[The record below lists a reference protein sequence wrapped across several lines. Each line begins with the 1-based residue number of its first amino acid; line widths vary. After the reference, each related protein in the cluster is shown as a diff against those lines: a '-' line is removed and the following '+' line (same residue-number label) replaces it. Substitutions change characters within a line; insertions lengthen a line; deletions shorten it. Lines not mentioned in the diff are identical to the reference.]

1 MKIISFEDN
10 SPCDGHLLIP
20 CRIYCVELEIAHN
33 DLGLNAI
40 EKCALKLK
48 ELEVKDEELKGF
60 LGLGEL
66 DLLKPI
72 LEKIE
77 TKTLPEYKKIHAHF
91 YYNLINQEFLHF
103 VELEHVRTIDG
114 KELKNNI
121 VEFFADSSF
130 KAESLIIK
138 NGKKSKNNEVNE
150 VEFFAD
156 SSFKAESL
164 IIKIYKTIKT
174 SITYHKQDTLR
185 HAKVVN
191 WRVVE
196 GVYYLHAKAFDDS
209 GEIRVE
215 CKNHPIEKMAE
226 KLKET
231 KWLKKW
237 NKKQYTKTGESKPS
251 KRIRVF
257 KEFTPFDD
265 RLDTVEYNLKNL
277 DTNQKKL
284 KICGALY
291 DIYEQ
296 IFDEMPSLKGS
307 EIYKAEDLSEKSMRL
322 GFEQISKDL
331 NDHRLNALLHYEE
344 KVMQVLAESYPSFL
358 QDLHDLKKYRNK
370 DKHGEKSQD
379 GFFLTRV
386 ELERYRDEIYF
397 LVENLLKNPLIKE
410 RENAQKEKSYERKN
424 AEIDAQFQLSNLN
437 APKPLFEC
445 FVGVNLAKAK
455 YYSKSEKEEKE
466 REKEEMVLNFC
477 KIFEITLFKAI
488 QKQPKL
494 DFKTKDE
501 LLRDYPNLGKSL
513 REVREYFLKRASKYN
528 ETSLGAYVL
537 VLLGCKYFESVFEEV
552 QEVQE
557 WLDFI
562 ARLIALRGHARKI
575 TQKLKELKEED
586 LEKLEKRA
594 LEYFK
599 KIANKI
605 YPKEKR

>member
-1 MKIISFEDN
+1 MKIISFENDSVCN
-10 SPCDGHLLIP
+10 GHLLIP
-20 CRIYCVELEIAHN
+20 CRIYCVELEIAYN

-48 ELEVKDEELKGF
+48 ELEVKDKELKEF
-60 LGLGEL
+60 LGLDEL
-66 DLLKPI
+66 DLLKLLEPI

-103 VELEHVRTIDG
+103 VDLERVRTIDG

-130 KAESLIIK
+130 KAKSPYYPKENNESL
-138 NGKKSKNNEVNE
+138 NVNE
-150 VEFFAD
+150 
-156 SSFKAESL
+156 
-164 IIKIYKTIKT
+164 IIKTIKT

-185 HAKVVN
+185 HAKVMN
-191 WRVVE
+191 WHVLE
-196 GVYYLHAKAFDDS
+196 GVYYLHAKAFNDS
-209 GEIRVE
+209 KEIRVE
-215 CKNHPIEKMAE
+215 CKNHPIKEMAE

-231 KWLKKW
+231 KWFEKW
-237 NKKQYTKTGESKPS
+237 NKKQYTQTGESKPS

-257 KEFTPFDD
+257 KNPTAFDD
-265 RLDTVEYNLKNL
+265 RLDTVEHNLKNL
-277 DTNQKKL
+277 HNNPKKL

-296 IFDEMPSLKGS
+296 IFDETPSLKGRDL
-307 EIYKAEDLSEKSMRL
+307 ERYEAKDLSEKSMRL

-331 NDHRLNALLHYEE
+331 NDSRLNALLRYEE
-344 KVMQVLAESYPSFL
+344 KVMQALAKSYPSFL

-370 DKHGEKSQD
+370 DKHGDESQD

-410 RENAQKEKSYERKN
+410 KENVQENAQKEKSYERKN
-424 AEIDAQFQLSNLN
+424 AEIDAQSQLSNLN

-445 FVGVNLAKAK
+445 FVGVNLAKA

-466 REKEEMVLNFC
+466 REKEEMILNFC

-488 QKQPKL
+488 QKQPRL

-501 LLRDYPNLGKSL
+501 LLRDYPNLGNSL
-513 REVREYFLKRASKYN
+513 REVREDFLKRAFEYN
-528 ETSLGAYVL
+528 KTSLGAYVL
-537 VLLGCKYFESVFEEV
+537 VLLSCKYFESVFEEV

-557 WLDFI
+557 WLAFI
-562 ARLIALRGHARKI
+562 ARLIALRGRAHKI
-575 TQKLKELKEED
+575 TQELERLEEEN
-586 LEKLEKRA
+586 LEKLEKQV

>member
-1 MKIISFEDN
+1 MKIISFENN

-20 CRIYCVELEIAHN
+20 CGIYCVELEIAHN

-48 ELEVKDEELKGF
+48 ELGVKDEKELKEF
-60 LGLGEL
+60 LGFGGEL
-66 DLLKPI
+66 DLLEPI

-103 VELEHVRTIDG
+103 VDLERVRTKDG
-114 KELKNNI
+114 KKLENNI
-121 VEFFADSSF
+121 VEFFADSSLI
-130 KAESLIIK
+130 KAESLYSPKENNKSFVNDII
-138 NGKKSKNNEVNE
+138 
-150 VEFFAD
+150 
-156 SSFKAESL
+156 
-164 IIKIYKTIKT
+164 IHKTIKT

-185 HAKVVN
+185 HAKVLNRHVLK
-191 WRVVE
+191 
-196 GVYYLHAKAFDDS
+196 GDYYLHAKAFDDDK
-209 GEIRVE
+209 EIRVE
-215 CKNHPIEKMAE
+215 CKNHPIKEMAE

-231 KWLKKW
+231 KWFEEKW
-237 NKKQYTKTGESKPS
+237 KKKQYTQTGESKPS

-257 KEFTPFDD
+257 KNFTAFDD
-265 RLDTVEYNLKNL
+265 RLDRVEHNLKNL
-277 DTNQKKL
+277 NTNPKKL

-296 IFDEMPSLKGS
+296 IFDEMPSLKGR
-307 EIYKAEDLSEKSMRL
+307 ETYKAKDLSEKSMRL

-331 NDHRLNALLHYEE
+331 NDPRLNALLHYEE
-344 KVMQVLAESYPSFL
+344 KVMQALAKSYPSFL

-379 GFFLTRV
+379 EFFLTRV

-410 RENAQKEKSYERKN
+410 RENAQKEKPYERKN
-424 AEIDAQFQLSNLN
+424 AEIDAQSQLSNLN

-445 FVGVNLAKAK
+445 FVGANLAKA
-455 YYSKSEKEEKE
+455 YYSKSEEKE
-466 REKEEMVLNFC
+466 REKEEMILNFC

-494 DFKTKDE
+494 EFKTKDE
-501 LLRDYPNLGKSL
+501 LLRDYPNLGNSL
-513 REVREYFLKRASKYN
+513 REVREDFLKRTFEYDK
-528 ETSLGAYVL
+528 TSLGAYVL
-537 VLLGCKYFESVFEEV
+537 VLLSCKYFESVFEEV

-562 ARLIALRGHARKI
+562 ARLIALRGHAHKM

-586 LEKLEKRA
+586 LEKLEKQA

>member
-1 MKIISFEDN
+1 MKIISFENN

-48 ELEVKDEELKGF
+48 ELEVKDEKELKEF

-77 TKTLPEYKKIHAHF
+77 NKTLPEYKKIHAHF
-91 YYNLINQEFLHF
+91 YYNLINQKFLHF
-103 VELEHVRTIDG
+103 VDLERVRTIDG

-121 VEFFADSSF
+121 VEFFADSRF
-130 KAESLIIK
+130 IKAESLYYPK
-138 NGKKSKNNEVNE
+138 ENNKPFVN
-150 VEFFAD
+150 D
-156 SSFKAESL
+156 T
-164 IIKIYKTIKT
+164 IIYKTIKT

-185 HAKVVN
+185 HAKVLN
-191 WRVVE
+191 WHVLK
-196 GVYYLHAKAFDDS
+196 GDYYLHAKVFNDS
-209 GEIRVE
+209 KEIRVE
-215 CKNHPIEKMAE
+215 CKNHPIKEMAE
-226 KLKET
+226 KLEET
-231 KWLKKW
+231 KWFEKW
-237 NKKQYTKTGESKPS
+237 KEKQYTQTGESKPS

-257 KEFTPFDD
+257 KNPTAFDD
-265 RLDTVEYNLKNL
+265 RLDRVEYNLKNL
-277 DTNQKKL
+277 DNNQKKL
-284 KICGALY
+284 EICGVLY
-291 DIYEQ
+291 DIYER
-296 IFDEMPSLKGS
+296 IFDETPSLKGRDL
-307 EIYKAEDLSEKSMRL
+307 ERYKAKDLSEKSMRL

-331 NDHRLNALLHYEE
+331 NDSRLNALLRYEE
-344 KVMQVLAESYPSFL
+344 KVMQALAKSYPSFL

-397 LVENLLKNPLIKE
+397 LVENLLGNRKE
-410 RENAQKEKSYERKN
+410 IENAQENTQKEKHEEKHYKKN
-424 AEIDAQFQLSNLN
+424 AEIDAQSQLSNLN

-445 FVGVNLAKAK
+445 FVGVNLAKA

-466 REKEEMVLNFC
+466 REKEEMILNSC

-501 LLRDYPNLGKSL
+501 LLRDYPNLGNSL
-513 REVREYFLKRASKYN
+513 REVREDFLKRAFEYDK
-528 ETSLGAYVL
+528 TSLGAYVL
-537 VLLGCKYFESVFEEV
+537 VLLSCKYFESMFE
-552 QEVQE
+552 EVQE

-562 ARLIALRGHARKI
+562 ARLIALRGHTHKI

-586 LEKLEKRA
+586 LEKLEKQA

-605 YPKEKR
+605 YPKEKQ

>member
-1 MKIISFEDN
+1 MKIISFENN
-10 SPCDGHLLIP
+10 SLCDGHLLIP

-48 ELEVKDEELKGF
+48 ELEIKDKELKDF
-60 LGLGEL
+60 LGFGGEL
-66 DLLKPI
+66 DLLEPI

-77 TKTLPEYKKIHAHF
+77 TKTLPEYKKVHVHF

-103 VELEHVRTIDG
+103 VDLERVRTIDG
-114 KELKNNI
+114 KKLEN
-121 VEFFADSSF
+121 
-130 KAESLIIK
+130 
-138 NGKKSKNNEVNE
+138 NE

-156 SSFKAESL
+156 SRFKAEGLYYPKENNKSFVNN
-164 IIKIYKTIKT
+164 KINKTIKT

-185 HAKVVN
+185 HAKVMN
-191 WRVVE
+191 WHVLE
-196 GVYYLHAKAFDDS
+196 GVYYLHAKAFNDS
-209 GEIRVE
+209 KEIRVE
-215 CKNHPIEKMAE
+215 CKNHPIKKMAE

-231 KWLKKW
+231 KWFEKW
-237 NKKQYTKTGESKPS
+237 NKKQRTQTGESKPS

-257 KEFTPFDD
+257 KNPTAFDD
-265 RLDTVEYNLKNL
+265 RLDTVEHNLKNL
-277 DTNQKKL
+277 HNNPKKL

-296 IFDEMPSLKGS
+296 IFDETPSLKGC
-307 EIYKAEDLSEKSMRL
+307 EIYKAKDLSEKSMRL

-331 NDHRLNALLHYEE
+331 NDPRLNALLRYEE
-344 KVMQVLAESYPSFL
+344 KIMQALAKSYPSFL

-410 RENAQKEKSYERKN
+410 RENAQKEKPYERKN
-424 AEIDAQFQLSNLN
+424 AEIDAQSQLSNLN

-445 FVGVNLAKAK
+445 FVGVNLAKA

-466 REKEEMVLNFC
+466 KEKEKEEMILNFC

-488 QKQPKL
+488 QKQPRL

-501 LLRDYPNLGKSL
+501 LLRDYPNLGNSL
-513 REVREYFLKRASKYN
+513 REVREDFLKRAFEYN
-528 ETSLGAYVL
+528 KTSLGAYVL
-537 VLLGCKYFESVFEEV
+537 VLLSCKYFESVFEEV

-575 TQKLKELKEED
+575 TKELERLEKED
-586 LEKLEKRA
+586 LEKLEKQA

-605 YPKEKR
+605 YPKEKQ

>member
-1 MKIISFEDN
+1 MKIISFENN

-20 CRIYCVELEIAHN
+20 CKIYCVELEIAHN

-48 ELEVKDEELKGF
+48 ELGVKDEKELKEF

-66 DLLKPI
+66 DLLEPI

-103 VELEHVRTIDG
+103 VDLERVRTIDG
-114 KELKNNI
+114 RELKNNI

-130 KAESLIIK
+130 KAESLYSKENNKSLNVNDII
-138 NGKKSKNNEVNE
+138 
-150 VEFFAD
+150 
-156 SSFKAESL
+156 
-164 IIKIYKTIKT
+164 IYKTIKT
-174 SITYHKQDTLR
+174 SITYHKQDILR
-185 HAKVVN
+185 HAKVLD
-191 WRVVE
+191 WHVVE
-196 GVYYLHAKAFDDS
+196 GDYYLHAKAFDDS

-231 KWLKKW
+231 KWFEEKWKKR
-237 NKKQYTKTGESKPS
+237 QYTQTGESKPS

-257 KEFTPFDD
+257 KNPTAFDD
-265 RLDTVEYNLKNL
+265 RLDTVEHNLKNL
-277 DTNQKKL
+277 DNNPKKL

-296 IFDEMPSLKGS
+296 IFDEIPSLKGR
-307 EIYKAEDLSEKSMRL
+307 EIYKAKDLSEKSMRL

-331 NDHRLNALLHYEE
+331 NDSRLNALLHYEE
-344 KVMQVLAESYPSFL
+344 KVMQALAKSYPSFL

-410 RENAQKEKSYERKN
+410 RENTQKEKPYERKN
-424 AEIDAQFQLSNLN
+424 AEIDAQSQLSNLN

-466 REKEEMVLNFC
+466 REKEEMILNFC

-494 DFKTKDE
+494 EFKTKDE
-501 LLRDYPNLGKSL
+501 LLGDYPNLGNSL
-513 REVREYFLKRASKYN
+513 REVREDFLKRAFKYDK
-528 ETSLGAYVL
+528 TSLGAYVL
-537 VLLGCKYFESVFEEV
+537 VLLSCKYFESVFEK
-552 QEVQE
+552 VQE

-586 LEKLEKRA
+586 LEKLEKQA

>member
-1 MKIISFEDN
+1 MKIISFENN

-20 CRIYCVELEIAHN
+20 CRICCVELEIAHN

-48 ELEVKDEELKGF
+48 ELGVKDEKELKEF

-66 DLLKPI
+66 DLLEPI

-103 VELEHVRTIDG
+103 VDLERVRTIDG
-114 KELKNNI
+114 DGKE
-121 VEFFADSSF
+121 
-130 KAESLIIK
+130 
-138 NGKKSKNNEVNE
+138 SKNNEVNE

-174 SITYHKQDTLR
+174 SITYHKQDILR

-191 WRVVE
+191 WHDLE
-196 GVYYLHAKAFDDS
+196 GVYHLRVKLFNDS

-231 KWLKKW
+231 KWFEKW
-237 NKKQYTKTGESKPS
+237 KEKRYTQTGESKPS

-257 KEFTPFDD
+257 KNPTAFDD
-265 RLDTVEYNLKNL
+265 RLDTVEHNLKNL
-277 DTNQKKL
+277 DNNPKKL

-296 IFDEMPSLKGS
+296 IFDEIPSLKGR
-307 EIYKAEDLSEKSMRL
+307 EIYKAKDLSEKSMRL
-322 GFEQISKDL
+322 GFKQISKDL
-331 NDHRLNALLHYEE
+331 NDSRLNALLHYEE
-344 KVMQVLAESYPSFL
+344 KVMQALAKSYPSFL

-410 RENAQKEKSYERKN
+410 KENAQKEKPYERKN
-424 AEIDAQFQLSNLN
+424 AEIKAQSQLSNLN

-466 REKEEMVLNFC
+466 REKEEMILNFC

-494 DFKTKDE
+494 EFKTKDE
-501 LLRDYPNLGKSL
+501 LLRDYPNLGNSL
-513 REVREYFLKRASKYN
+513 REVREDSLKRAFEYD

-537 VLLGCKYFESVFEEV
+537 VLLSCKYFESVFE
-552 QEVQE
+552 EVQE

-562 ARLIALRGHARKI
+562 ARLIALRGHAHKI

-586 LEKLEKRA
+586 LEKLEKQA

-605 YPKEKR
+605 YPKEKQ

>member
-1 MKIISFEDN
+1 MKIISFEND
-10 SPCDGHLLIP
+10 SSCDGHLLIP

-48 ELEVKDEELKGF
+48 ELGVKNEELKGF

-103 VELEHVRTIDG
+103 VDLERVRTIDG
-114 KELKNNI
+114 KE
-121 VEFFADSSF
+121 
-130 KAESLIIK
+130 
-138 NGKKSKNNEVNE
+138 SKNNEVNE
-150 VEFFAD
+150 AEFFAD

-185 HAKVVN
+185 HAKVVD
-191 WRVVE
+191 WHVLE
-196 GVYYLHAKAFDDS
+196 GVYYLHAKAFNDDK
-209 GEIRVE
+209 EIRVE

-231 KWLKKW
+231 KWFEEW
-237 NKKQYTKTGESKPS
+237 NKKQYTQTGESKPS

-257 KEFTPFDD
+257 KEFTAFDD
-265 RLDTVEYNLKNL
+265 RLDTVECNLKNL
-277 DTNQKKL
+277 DNNQKKL

-296 IFDEMPSLKGS
+296 IFDETPSLKGC
-307 EIYKAEDLSEKSMRL
+307 EIYKTEDLSEKSMHL

-344 KVMQVLAESYPSFL
+344 KVMQALAKSYPSFL

-379 GFFLTRV
+379 GLFLTRV

-410 RENAQKEKSYERKN
+410 RKNAQKEKPYERKN
-424 AEIDAQFQLSNLN
+424 AEIDAQRQLSNLN

-445 FVGVNLAKAK
+445 FVGVNLAKA

-466 REKEEMVLNFC
+466 REKEEMILNFC

-494 DFKTKDE
+494 NLKTKDE
-501 LLRDYPNLGKSL
+501 LLRDYPNLGNSL
-513 REVREYFLKRASKYN
+513 REVREDFLKKAFEYN

-537 VLLGCKYFESVFEEV
+537 VLLSCKYFESVFEEV
-552 QEVQE
+552 
-557 WLDFI
+557 
-562 ARLIALRGHARKI
+562 
-575 TQKLKELKEED
+575 
-586 LEKLEKRA
+586 
-594 LEYFK
+594 
-599 KIANKI
+599 
-605 YPKEKR
+605 

>member
-1 MKIISFEDN
+1 MKIISFENN

-48 ELEVKDEELKGF
+48 KLGVKDEELKGF
-60 LGLGEL
+60 LGFGGEL
-66 DLLKPI
+66 DLLEPI

-103 VELEHVRTIDG
+103 VDLERVRTIDG
-114 KELKNNI
+114 KKLEN
-121 VEFFADSSF
+121 
-130 KAESLIIK
+130 
-138 NGKKSKNNEVNE
+138 NE

-156 SSFKAESL
+156 SRFKAESL
-164 IIKIYKTIKT
+164 YYPKENNESLNVNEIIKTIET

-185 HAKVVN
+185 HAKVMN
-191 WRVVE
+191 WHVLE
-196 GVYYLHAKAFDDS
+196 GVYYLHAKAFNDS
-209 GEIRVE
+209 KEIRVE

-231 KWLKKW
+231 KWFEEKW
-237 NKKQYTKTGESKPS
+237 NKKQYTQTGESKPS

-257 KEFTPFDD
+257 KNFTAFDD
-265 RLDTVEYNLKNL
+265 RLDTVEHNLKNL
-277 DTNQKKL
+277 HNNQKKL
-284 KICGALY
+284 EICGALY

-296 IFDEMPSLKGS
+296 IFDGIPSLKGR
-307 EIYKAEDLSEKSMRL
+307 EIYKAKDLSKKSMRL

-331 NDHRLNALLHYEE
+331 NDPRLNALLRYEE
-344 KVMQVLAESYPSFL
+344 KVMQALAKSYPSFL

-386 ELERYRDEIYF
+386 ELERYRDGIYF

-410 RENAQKEKSYERKN
+410 KENAQKEKPYERKN
-424 AEIDAQFQLSNLN
+424 AEIDAQRQLSNLN

-445 FVGVNLAKAK
+445 FVGVNLAKA

-466 REKEEMVLNFC
+466 REKEEMILNFC

-501 LLRDYPNLGKSL
+501 LLRDYPNLGNSL
-513 REVREYFLKRASKYN
+513 REVREDFLKRAFEYDK
-528 ETSLGAYVL
+528 TSLGAYVL
-537 VLLGCKYFESVFEEV
+537 VLLSCKYFESVFEEV

-562 ARLIALRGHARKI
+562 ARLIALRDHAHKI

-586 LEKLEKRA
+586 LEKLEKQA

>member
-1 MKIISFEDN
+1 MKIISFENN

-48 ELEVKDEELKGF
+48 ELEVKDKELKDF

-77 TKTLPEYKKIHAHF
+77 NKTLPEYKKIYAHF

-103 VELEHVRTIDG
+103 VDLERVRTIDG
-114 KELKNNI
+114 KKLENNI
-121 VEFFADSSF
+121 VEFFADSPF
-130 KAESLIIK
+130 KAESLNPKENNKSLNVNDII
-138 NGKKSKNNEVNE
+138 
-150 VEFFAD
+150 
-156 SSFKAESL
+156 
-164 IIKIYKTIKT
+164 IYKTIKT
-174 SITYHKQDTLR
+174 SITYHKQDALR
-185 HAKVVN
+185 HAKVLN

-196 GVYYLHAKAFDDS
+196 GDYYLHAKAFNDS
-209 GEIRVE
+209 GGIRVE

-231 KWLKKW
+231 KWLEKW
-237 NKKQYTKTGESKPS
+237 KKKQYTQTGESKPS

-257 KEFTPFDD
+257 ENFTAFDD
-265 RLDTVEYNLKNL
+265 RLDRVEYNLKNL
-277 DTNQKKL
+277 DNNQKKL
-284 KICGALY
+284 EICGALY

-296 IFDEMPSLKGS
+296 IFDGIPSLKGR
-307 EIYKAEDLSEKSMRL
+307 EIYKAKDLSEKSMRL

-331 NDHRLNALLHYEE
+331 NDSRLNALLRYEE
-344 KVMQVLAESYPSFL
+344 KVMQALAKSYPSFL

-370 DKHGEKSQD
+370 DKHGDESQD

-410 RENAQKEKSYERKN
+410 KENVQENAQKEKSYERKN
-424 AEIDAQFQLSNLN
+424 AEIDAQSQLSNLN

-445 FVGVNLAKAK
+445 FVGVNLAKA

-466 REKEEMVLNFC
+466 REKEEMILNFC

-488 QKQPKL
+488 QKQPRL

-501 LLRDYPNLGKSL
+501 LLRDYPNLGNSL
-513 REVREYFLKRASKYN
+513 REVREDFLKRAFEYN
-528 ETSLGAYVL
+528 KTSLGAYVL
-537 VLLGCKYFESVFEEV
+537 VLLSCKYFESVFEEV

-557 WLDFI
+557 WLAFI
-562 ARLIALRGHARKI
+562 ARLIALRGRARKI
-575 TQKLKELKEED
+575 TKELERLEKED
-586 LEKLEKRA
+586 LEKLEKQV

>member
-1 MKIISFEDN
+1 MKIISFENN

-48 ELEVKDEELKGF
+48 ELEVEDKELKGF

-91 YYNLINQEFLHF
+91 YCNLINQEFLHF
-103 VELEHVRTIDG
+103 VDLERVRAIDG

-130 KAESLIIK
+130 KAENLYYPKENNKPLNVNEIIK
-138 NGKKSKNNEVNE
+138 
-150 VEFFAD
+150 
-156 SSFKAESL
+156 
-164 IIKIYKTIKT
+164 TIET
-174 SITYHKQDTLR
+174 SIKYYKQDTLR
-185 HAKVVN
+185 HAKAVSWHVLG
-191 WRVVE
+191 

-209 GEIRVE
+209 KEIRVE

-226 KLKET
+226 KLENT
-231 KWLKKW
+231 EWFKKW
-237 NKKQYTKTGESKPS
+237 KEKQYTQTGESKPL

-257 KEFTPFDD
+257 ENFTAFDD

-277 DTNQKKL
+277 DNNPKKL

-296 IFDEMPSLKGS
+296 IFNEIPNLKGRDL
-307 EIYKAEDLSEKSMRL
+307 ETYKAQDLSKKFMRL

-331 NDHRLNALLHYEE
+331 KKDLNDSRLNALLHYEE
-344 KVMQVLAESYPSFL
+344 KVMQALAKSYPSFL
-358 QDLHDLKKYRNK
+358 QDLYDLKKYRNK

-379 GFFLTRV
+379 GFSLTRV
-386 ELERYRDEIYF
+386 ELERYRDGIYF

-410 RENAQKEKSYERKN
+410 KENAQKEKHEEKHYKKN
-424 AEIDAQFQLSNLN
+424 AEIDAQRQLSNLN
-437 APKPLFEC
+437 APKLLFEC
-445 FVGVNLAKAK
+445 FVGVNLAKA

-466 REKEEMVLNFC
+466 REKEEMILNFC

-501 LLRDYPNLGKSL
+501 LLRDYPNLGNSL
-513 REVREYFLKRASKYN
+513 REVREDFLKRAFESHQ
-528 ETSLGAYVL
+528 TSLGAYVL
-537 VLLGCKYFESVFEEV
+537 VLLSCKYFESVFEEV
-552 QEVQE
+552 QEC
-557 WLDFI
+557 LDFI
-562 ARLIALRGHARKI
+562 ARLIALRGHTHKI
-575 TQKLKELKEED
+575 TQKLKELKEEE
-586 LEKLEKRA
+586 LEKLEKQAR
-594 LEYFK
+594 EYFK

>member
-1 MKIISFEDN
+1 MKIISFENN
-10 SPCDGHLLIP
+10 SLCDGHLLIP

-48 ELEVKDEELKGF
+48 ELEVKDEKELKEF

-66 DLLKPI
+66 DLLKLLDPI

-103 VELEHVRTIDG
+103 VDLERVRTKDG
-114 KELKNNI
+114 KELEN
-121 VEFFADSSF
+121 
-130 KAESLIIK
+130 
-138 NGKKSKNNEVNE
+138 NE

-156 SSFKAESL
+156 SRFKAESL
-164 IIKIYKTIKT
+164 NPKENNKSFVNDIIVYKTIKT

-185 HAKVVN
+185 HAKVMN
-191 WRVVE
+191 WHVLE
-196 GVYYLHAKAFDDS
+196 GVYYLHAKAFNDS
-209 GEIRVE
+209 KEIRVE
-215 CKNHPIEKMAE
+215 CKNHPIKKMAE

-231 KWLKKW
+231 KWFEKW
-237 NKKQYTKTGESKPS
+237 NKKQRTQTGESKPS
-251 KRIRVF
+251 KRIRIF
-257 KEFTPFDD
+257 KNPTAFDD
-265 RLDTVEYNLKNL
+265 RLDRVEYNLKNL
-277 DTNQKKL
+277 DNNQKKL

-296 IFDEMPSLKGS
+296 IFDETPSLKGRDL
-307 EIYKAEDLSEKSMRL
+307 ERYKAKDLSEKSMQL

-331 NDHRLNALLHYEE
+331 NDPRLNALLRYEE
-344 KVMQVLAESYPSFL
+344 KVMQALAKSYPSFL
-358 QDLHDLKKYRNK
+358 QDLYDLKKYRNK

-410 RENAQKEKSYERKN
+410 RENAQKEKPYERKN
-424 AEIDAQFQLSNLN
+424 AEIDAQSQLSNLN

-445 FVGVNLAKAK
+445 FVGVNLAKA

-466 REKEEMVLNFC
+466 KEEMILNFC

-488 QKQPKL
+488 QKQPRL

-501 LLRDYPNLGKSL
+501 LLRDYPNLGNSL
-513 REVREYFLKRASKYN
+513 REVREDFLKRAFEYN
-528 ETSLGAYVL
+528 KTSLGAYVL
-537 VLLGCKYFESVFEEV
+537 VLLSCKYFESVFE
-552 QEVQE
+552 EVQE

-575 TQKLKELKEED
+575 TKELENLKEED
-586 LEKLEKRA
+586 LEKLEKQA

>member
-1 MKIISFEDN
+1 MKIISFENN

-48 ELEVKDEELKGF
+48 ELEVKDKELKDF

-66 DLLKPI
+66 DLLEPI

-103 VELEHVRTIDG
+103 VDLERVRTIDG
-114 KELKNNI
+114 KESNNI

-130 KAESLIIK
+130 KAESLYPKENNKSFVNDII
-138 NGKKSKNNEVNE
+138 
-150 VEFFAD
+150 
-156 SSFKAESL
+156 
-164 IIKIYKTIKT
+164 IYKTIKT

-185 HAKVVN
+185 HAKVMN

-196 GVYYLHAKAFDDS
+196 GDYYLHAKAFDDS

-226 KLKET
+226 KLEET
-231 KWLKKW
+231 KWFEEW
-237 NKKQYTKTGESKPS
+237 NKKRYTQTGESKPS

-257 KEFTPFDD
+257 ENPTPFDD
-265 RLDTVEYNLKNL
+265 RLDTVECNLKNL
-277 DTNQKKL
+277 NNNPKKL

-296 IFDEMPSLKGS
+296 IFNEIPIFDEISSLKGC
-307 EIYKAEDLSEKSMRL
+307 ETYKAKDLSEKSMRL

-331 NDHRLNALLHYEE
+331 NDPRLNALLHYEE
-344 KVMQVLAESYPSFL
+344 KVMQALAKSYPSFL

-370 DKHGEKSQD
+370 DKHGDESQD

-410 RENAQKEKSYERKN
+410 RENAQKEKPYERKN
-424 AEIDAQFQLSNLN
+424 AEIDAHCQLSNLN

-466 REKEEMVLNFC
+466 REKEEMILNFC

-494 DFKTKDE
+494 EFKTKDE
-501 LLRDYPNLGKSL
+501 LLGDYPNLGNSL
-513 REVREYFLKRASKYN
+513 REVREDFLKRAFEYDK
-528 ETSLGAYVL
+528 TSLGAYVL
-537 VLLGCKYFESVFEEV
+537 VLLSCKYFESVFE
-552 QEVQE
+552 EVQE

-586 LEKLEKRA
+586 LEKLEKQA

-605 YPKEKR
+605 YPKEKQ

>member
-1 MKIISFEDN
+1 MKIISFENN

-48 ELEVKDEELKGF
+48 ELEVEDKELKDF

-103 VELEHVRTIDG
+103 VDLERVRAIDG
-114 KELKNNI
+114 KESKNNI
-121 VEFFADSSF
+121 
-130 KAESLIIK
+130 
-138 NGKKSKNNEVNE
+138 

-174 SITYHKQDTLR
+174 SIAYHKQDALR
-185 HAKVVN
+185 HAKVVD

-196 GVYYLHAKAFDDS
+196 GDYYLHAKAFDDS
-209 GEIRVE
+209 GGIRVE

-226 KLKET
+226 KLEET
-231 KWLKKW
+231 NPKWLEKW
-237 NKKQYTKTGESKPS
+237 KKKQYTQTGESKPS

-257 KEFTPFDD
+257 KNPTAFDD
-265 RLDTVEYNLKNL
+265 RLDTVEHNLKNL
-277 DTNQKKL
+277 HNNPKKL

-296 IFDEMPSLKGS
+296 IFDETPSLKGRDL
-307 EIYKAEDLSEKSMRL
+307 ERYKAKDLSKKSMDL

-331 NDHRLNALLHYEE
+331 NDSRLNALLCYEE
-344 KVMQVLAESYPSFL
+344 KVMQALAKSYPSFL

-370 DKHGEKSQD
+370 DKHGDESQD
-379 GFFLTRV
+379 GFSLTRV
-386 ELERYRDEIYF
+386 ELERYRDGIYF

-410 RENAQKEKSYERKN
+410 RENAQKEKHEEKHYKKN
-424 AEIDAQFQLSNLN
+424 AEIDAQRQLSNLN

-445 FVGVNLAKAK
+445 FVGVNLAKA
-455 YYSKSEKEEKE
+455 YYSKSEEKE
-466 REKEEMVLNFC
+466 REKEEMILNFC
-477 KIFEITLFKAI
+477 KIFEIILFEAI

-501 LLRDYPNLGKSL
+501 LLRDYPNLGNSL
-513 REVREYFLKRASKYN
+513 REVREDFLKRAFKYN
-528 ETSLGAYVL
+528 KTSLGAYVL
-537 VLLGCKYFESVFEEV
+537 VLLSCKYFESVFE
-552 QEVQE
+552 EVQE

-562 ARLIALRGHARKI
+562 ARLIALRGHVRKI
-575 TQKLKELKEED
+575 TKELKELKEEN
-586 LEKLEKRA
+586 LEKLEKQA

-605 YPKEKR
+605 YPKENE

>member
-1 MKIISFEDN
+1 MKIISFENN

-20 CRIYCVELEIAHN
+20 CKICCVELEIAHN

-48 ELEVKDEELKGF
+48 ELGVKDEELKEF
-60 LGLGEL
+60 LGFGGEL
-66 DLLKPI
+66 GLLEPI

-77 TKTLPEYKKIHAHF
+77 TKTLPEYKKIHVHF

-103 VELEHVRTIDG
+103 VDLERVRIIDG
-114 KELKNNI
+114 KESKKNI
-121 VEFFADSSF
+121 VEFFADSSLKAL
-130 KAESLIIK
+130 KAESLYPKENNKSFVNDII
-138 NGKKSKNNEVNE
+138 
-150 VEFFAD
+150 
-156 SSFKAESL
+156 
-164 IIKIYKTIKT
+164 IHKTIET
-174 SITYHKQDTLR
+174 SITYHNQDTLR
-185 HAKVVN
+185 HAKVVDCH
-191 WRVVE
+191 VLE

-231 KWLKKW
+231 NPKWLKKW
-237 NKKQYTKTGESKPS
+237 NKKRYTKTGESKPS
-251 KRIRVF
+251 KQRKRIRVF
-257 KEFTPFDD
+257 KEFTAFDD
-265 RLDTVEYNLKNL
+265 RLDTVECNLKDL
-277 DTNQKKL
+277 DENQKKL

-296 IFDEMPSLKGS
+296 IFDETPSLKGR
-307 EIYKAEDLSEKSMRL
+307 ERNKAEDLSNKSMRL

-331 NDHRLNALLHYEE
+331 NDSRLNALLHYEE
-344 KVMQVLAESYPSFL
+344 KIMQALAKSYPSFL

-370 DKHGEKSQD
+370 DKHGDESQC

-410 RENAQKEKSYERKN
+410 RENAQKEKPYERKN
-424 AEIDAQFQLSNLN
+424 AEIDAQSQLSNLN
-437 APKPLFEC
+437 VPKPLFEC
-445 FVGVNLAKAK
+445 FVGVNLAKVK
-455 YYSKSEKEEKE
+455 YYSKKEE
-466 REKEEMVLNFC
+466 REKEEMILNFC

-501 LLRDYPNLGKSL
+501 LLRDYPNLGNSL
-513 REVREYFLKRASKYN
+513 REVREDFLKRAFEYDK
-528 ETSLGAYVL
+528 TSLGAYVL
-537 VLLGCKYFESVFEEV
+537 VLLSCKYFESVFE
-552 QEVQE
+552 EVQE

-586 LEKLEKRA
+586 LEKLEKQA

-605 YPKEKR
+605 YPKEKQ

>member
-1 MKIISFEDN
+1 MKIISFENN
-10 SPCDGHLLIP
+10 SLCDGHLLIP

-66 DLLKPI
+66 DLLEPI

-103 VELEHVRTIDG
+103 VDLERVRTIDG
-114 KELKNNI
+114 KESKNNI
-121 VEFFADSSF
+121 VEFFADSRF
-130 KAESLIIK
+130 KAESLYYPKENNKSLVNDII
-138 NGKKSKNNEVNE
+138 
-150 VEFFAD
+150 
-156 SSFKAESL
+156 
-164 IIKIYKTIKT
+164 IYKTIKT
-174 SITYHKQDTLR
+174 SITYHNQDTLR
-185 HAKVVN
+185 HAKVMN
-191 WRVVE
+191 WHVVE
-196 GVYYLHAKAFDDS
+196 GDYYLHAKAFNDS
-209 GEIRVE
+209 KEIRVE
-215 CKNHPIEKMAE
+215 CKNHPIKEIAE

-231 KWLKKW
+231 NPKWLEKW
-237 NKKQYTKTGESKPS
+237 NKKQYTQTGESKPS
-251 KRIRVF
+251 KQIRVF
-257 KEFTPFDD
+257 KKFTAFDD
-265 RLDTVEYNLKNL
+265 RLDRVEYNLKNL
-277 DTNQKKL
+277 HNNPKKL
-284 KICGALY
+284 EICGALY

-296 IFDEMPSLKGS
+296 IFDETPSLKGR
-307 EIYKAEDLSEKSMRL
+307 EIYKAKDLSEKSMQL

-331 NDHRLNALLHYEE
+331 NDSRLNALLHYEE
-344 KVMQVLAESYPSFL
+344 KVMQALAKSYPTFL

-379 GFFLTRV
+379 GFSLTRV
-386 ELERYRDEIYF
+386 ELERYRDGIYF

-410 RENAQKEKSYERKN
+410 KENAQENAQKEKPYERKN

-445 FVGVNLAKAK
+445 FVGVNLAKA

-466 REKEEMVLNFC
+466 REKEEMILNFC

-501 LLRDYPNLGKSL
+501 LLRDYPNLGNSL
-513 REVREYFLKRASKYN
+513 REVREDFLKRAFEYN
-528 ETSLGAYVL
+528 KTSLGAYVL
-537 VLLGCKYFESVFEEV
+537 VLLSCKYFESVFEEV
-552 QEVQE
+552 
-557 WLDFI
+557 
-562 ARLIALRGHARKI
+562 
-575 TQKLKELKEED
+575 
-586 LEKLEKRA
+586 
-594 LEYFK
+594 
-599 KIANKI
+599 
-605 YPKEKR
+605 

>member
-1 MKIISFEDN
+1 MD
-10 SPCDGHLLIP
+10 
-20 CRIYCVELEIAHN
+20 LER
-33 DLGLNAI
+33 
-40 EKCALKLK
+40 
-48 ELEVKDEELKGF
+48 
-60 LGLGEL
+60 
-66 DLLKPI
+66 
-72 LEKIE
+72 
-77 TKTLPEYKKIHAHF
+77 
-91 YYNLINQEFLHF
+91 
-103 VELEHVRTIDG
+103 VRTIDE
-114 KELKNNI
+114 KESKNNI

-130 KAESLIIK
+130 KAESPNPKENNKSFVNDII
-138 NGKKSKNNEVNE
+138 
-150 VEFFAD
+150 
-156 SSFKAESL
+156 
-164 IIKIYKTIKT
+164 IYKTIKT
-174 SITYHKQDTLR
+174 SIAYHKQDALR
-185 HAKVVN
+185 HAKVVD

-196 GVYYLHAKAFDDS
+196 GDYYLHAKAFDDS
-209 GEIRVE
+209 GGIRVE

-226 KLKET
+226 KLEET
-231 KWLKKW
+231 NPKWLEKW
-237 NKKQYTKTGESKPS
+237 KKKQYTQTGESKPS

-257 KEFTPFDD
+257 KNPTAFDD
-265 RLDTVEYNLKNL
+265 RLDTVEHNLKNL
-277 DTNQKKL
+277 HNNPKKL

-296 IFDEMPSLKGS
+296 IFDETPSLKGR
-307 EIYKAEDLSEKSMRL
+307 EIYKAKDLSEKSMRL

-331 NDHRLNALLHYEE
+331 NDPRLNALLRYEE
-344 KVMQVLAESYPSFL
+344 KIMQALAKSYPSFL

-410 RENAQKEKSYERKN
+410 RENAQKEKPYERKN
-424 AEIDAQFQLSNLN
+424 AEIDAQSQLSNLN

-445 FVGVNLAKAK
+445 FVGVNLAKA

-466 REKEEMVLNFC
+466 KEEMILNFC

-488 QKQPKL
+488 QKQPRL

-501 LLRDYPNLGKSL
+501 LLRDYPNLGNSL
-513 REVREYFLKRASKYN
+513 REVREDFLKRAFEYDK
-528 ETSLGAYVL
+528 TSLGAYVL
-537 VLLGCKYFESVFEEV
+537 VLLSCKYFESVFEKV

-575 TQKLKELKEED
+575 TKELERLEKED
-586 LEKLEKRA
+586 LEKLEKQA

>member
-1 MKIISFEDN
+1 MKIISFENN

-66 DLLKPI
+66 DLLEPI

-103 VELEHVRTIDG
+103 VDLERVRTKDG
-114 KELKNNI
+114 KELENNI
-121 VEFFADSSF
+121 VEFFADSRF
-130 KAESLIIK
+130 KAESLYYPK
-138 NGKKSKNNEVNE
+138 ENNKSFVNN
-150 VEFFAD
+150 
-156 SSFKAESL
+156 
-164 IIKIYKTIKT
+164 KINKTIKT

-185 HAKVVN
+185 HAKVMN
-191 WRVVE
+191 WHVLE
-196 GVYYLHAKAFDDS
+196 GVYYLHAKAFNDS
-209 GEIRVE
+209 KEIRVE
-215 CKNHPIEKMAE
+215 CKNHPIKKMAE

-231 KWLKKW
+231 KWFEKW
-237 NKKQYTKTGESKPS
+237 NKKQRTQTGESKPS

-257 KEFTPFDD
+257 ENFTAFDD
-265 RLDTVEYNLKNL
+265 RLDTVEHNLKNL
-277 DTNQKKL
+277 HNNPKKL
-284 KICGALY
+284 EICGALY

-296 IFDEMPSLKGS
+296 IFDETPSLKGR
-307 EIYKAEDLSEKSMRL
+307 EIYKAKDLSEKSMRL

-331 NDHRLNALLHYEE
+331 NDPRLNALLRYEE
-344 KVMQVLAESYPSFL
+344 KIMQALAKSYPSFL

-410 RENAQKEKSYERKN
+410 RENAQKEKPYERKN
-424 AEIDAQFQLSNLN
+424 AEIDAQSQLSNLN

-445 FVGVNLAKAK
+445 FVGVNLAKA

-466 REKEEMVLNFC
+466 KEKEEMILNFC

-488 QKQPKL
+488 QKQPRL

-501 LLRDYPNLGKSL
+501 LLRVYPNLGNSL
-513 REVREYFLKRASKYN
+513 REVREDFLKRAFEYN
-528 ETSLGAYVL
+528 KTSLGAYVL
-537 VLLGCKYFESVFEEV
+537 VLLSCKYFESVFEEV

-586 LEKLEKRA
+586 LEKLEKQA
-594 LEYFK
+594 LEYFEK
-599 KIANKI
+599 LANKI

>member
-1 MKIISFEDN
+1 MKIISFEN
-10 SPCDGHLLIP
+10 HSVCDKHLLIP
-20 CRIYCVELEIAHN
+20 CRIYCVELEIGHN

-48 ELEVKDEELKGF
+48 KLGVKDEELKGF
-60 LGLGEL
+60 LGFVGEL
-66 DLLKPI
+66 DLLEPI

-77 TKTLPEYKKIHAHF
+77 TKTLEEYKKIHAHF

-103 VELEHVRTIDG
+103 VDLERVRAIDR

-130 KAESLIIK
+130 KAQSLYYPK
-138 NGKKSKNNEVNE
+138 ENNKSLNVNE
-150 VEFFAD
+150 
-156 SSFKAESL
+156 
-164 IIKIYKTIKT
+164 IIIRKTIET
-174 SITYHKQDTLR
+174 SIKYHKQDTLR
-185 HAKVVN
+185 RAKVVS
-191 WRVVE
+191 WRVLG
-196 GVYYLHAKAFDDS
+196 GVYYLHAKAFNDS
-209 GEIRVE
+209 KEIRVE

-226 KLKET
+226 KLEET
-231 KWLKKW
+231 NSEWFKKW
-237 NKKQYTKTGESKPS
+237 KEKQYTQTGESKPS
-251 KRIRVF
+251 KRIKVF
-257 KEFTPFDD
+257 KNFTAFDD
-265 RLDTVEYNLKNL
+265 RLHTIECDLKNL
-277 DTNQKKL
+277 DTHQKKFE
-284 KICGALY
+284 ICGALY

-296 IFDEMPSLKGS
+296 IFDEMPSLKGC

-344 KVMQVLAESYPSFL
+344 KIMQALAKSYPSFL

-410 RENAQKEKSYERKN
+410 RENAQKEKPYERKN
-424 AEIDAQFQLSNLN
+424 AEIKAQSQLSNLN

-466 REKEEMVLNFC
+466 REKEEMILNFC

-494 DFKTKDE
+494 EFKTKDE
-501 LLRDYPNLGKSL
+501 LLRDCPNLGNSL
-513 REVREYFLKRASKYN
+513 REVREDFLKRAFRN
-528 ETSLGAYVL
+528 DEASLGAYVL
-537 VLLGCKYFESVFEEV
+537 VLLGCKYFESVFEK
-552 QEVQE
+552 VQE

-562 ARLIALRGHARKI
+562 ARLIALRGHMYKI
-575 TQKLKELKEED
+575 TKELESLKEED
-586 LEKLEKRA
+586 LKKLEKQA
-594 LEYFK
+594 LEYFN

>member
-1 MKIISFEDN
+1 MKIISFENN
-10 SPCDGHLLIP
+10 SSRDGHLLIP

-48 ELEVKDEELKGF
+48 ELGVKDEKELKEF

-103 VELEHVRTIDG
+103 VDLERVRTIDG
-114 KELKNNI
+114 KKLEN
-121 VEFFADSSF
+121 
-130 KAESLIIK
+130 
-138 NGKKSKNNEVNE
+138 NE

-156 SSFKAESL
+156 SRFKAESL
-164 IIKIYKTIKT
+164 NPKENNKSFVNDIIIYKTIKT

-185 HAKVVN
+185 HAKVMN
-191 WRVVE
+191 WHVLK
-196 GVYYLHAKAFDDS
+196 GDYYLHAKAFNDS
-209 GEIRVE
+209 KEIRVE
-215 CKNHPIEKMAE
+215 CKNHPIKKMAE

-231 KWLKKW
+231 KWFEEKW
-237 NKKQYTKTGESKPS
+237 NKKQYTQTGESKPS

-257 KEFTPFDD
+257 KNFTAFDD
-265 RLDTVEYNLKNL
+265 RLDRVEYNLKNL
-277 DTNQKKL
+277 HNNQKKL
-284 KICGALY
+284 EICGALY

-296 IFDEMPSLKGS
+296 IFDGIPSLKGR
-307 EIYKAEDLSEKSMRL
+307 EIYKAKDLSEKSMRL

-331 NDHRLNALLHYEE
+331 NDSRLNALLRYEE
-344 KVMQVLAESYPSFL
+344 KVMQALAKSYPSFL

-370 DKHGEKSQD
+370 DKHGEKSQY

-410 RENAQKEKSYERKN
+410 KENAQKEKHEEKHYKKN
-424 AEIDAQFQLSNLN
+424 AEIDAQRQLSNLN

-445 FVGVNLAKAK
+445 FVGVNLAKA

-466 REKEEMVLNFC
+466 REKEEMILNFC

-501 LLRDYPNLGKSL
+501 LLRDYPNLGNSL
-513 REVREYFLKRASKYN
+513 REVREDFLKRAFEYN
-528 ETSLGAYVL
+528 KTSLGAYVL
-537 VLLGCKYFESVFEEV
+537 VLLSCKYFESVFEEV

-575 TQKLKELKEED
+575 TQKLKELKEEN
-586 LEKLEKRA
+586 LEKLEKQV

>member
-1 MKIISFEDN
+1 MKIISFENN
-10 SPCDGHLLIP
+10 SLCDGHLLIP

-48 ELEVKDEELKGF
+48 ELEVKDKELKDF

-103 VELEHVRTIDG
+103 VDLERVRTIDG
-114 KELKNNI
+114 KKLEN
-121 VEFFADSSF
+121 
-130 KAESLIIK
+130 
-138 NGKKSKNNEVNE
+138 NE

-156 SSFKAESL
+156 SRFKAESL
-164 IIKIYKTIKT
+164 NPKENNKSFVNDIIIYKTIKT

-185 HAKVVN
+185 HAKVMN
-191 WRVVE
+191 WHVLK
-196 GVYYLHAKAFDDS
+196 GDYYLHAKAFNDS
-209 GEIRVE
+209 KEIRVE
-215 CKNHPIEKMAE
+215 CKNHPIKKMAE

-231 KWLKKW
+231 KWFEEW
-237 NKKQYTKTGESKPS
+237 NEKQYTQTGESKPS

-257 KEFTPFDD
+257 KNPTAFDD

-277 DTNQKKL
+277 HNNQKKL
-284 KICGALY
+284 EICGALY

-296 IFDEMPSLKGS
+296 IFNEIPSLKGR
-307 EIYKAEDLSEKSMRL
+307 EIYKAKDLSEKSMRL

-331 NDHRLNALLHYEE
+331 NDSRLNALLRYEE
-344 KVMQVLAESYPSFL
+344 KVMQALAKSYPSFL

-370 DKHGEKSQD
+370 DKHGDESQY

-410 RENAQKEKSYERKN
+410 KENAQKEKHEEKHYKKN
-424 AEIDAQFQLSNLN
+424 AEIDAQRQLSNLN

-445 FVGVNLAKAK
+445 FVGVNLAKA

-466 REKEEMVLNFC
+466 REKEEMILNFC

-501 LLRDYPNLGKSL
+501 LLRDYPNLGNSL
-513 REVREYFLKRASKYN
+513 REVREDFLKRAFEYN
-528 ETSLGAYVL
+528 KTSLGAYVL
-537 VLLGCKYFESVFEEV
+537 VLLSCKYFESVFEKV

-575 TQKLKELKEED
+575 TKELERLEKED
-586 LEKLEKRA
+586 LEKLEKQV

>member
-1 MKIISFEDN
+1 MKIISFENN
-10 SPCDGHLLIP
+10 SLCDGHLLIP

-48 ELEVKDEELKGF
+48 ELEVKDKELKDF

-77 TKTLPEYKKIHAHF
+77 NKTLPEYKKIHAHF

-103 VELEHVRTIDG
+103 VDLERVRTKDG
-114 KELKNNI
+114 KELEN
-121 VEFFADSSF
+121 
-130 KAESLIIK
+130 
-138 NGKKSKNNEVNE
+138 NE

-156 SSFKAESL
+156 SRFKAESL
-164 IIKIYKTIKT
+164 NLKENDKSLVNDIIIYKTIKT

-185 HAKVVN
+185 HAKVMN
-191 WRVVE
+191 WHVLE
-196 GVYYLHAKAFDDS
+196 GVYYLHAKAFNDS
-209 GEIRVE
+209 KEIRVE
-215 CKNHPIEKMAE
+215 CKNHPIKKMAE

-231 KWLKKW
+231 KWFEKW
-237 NKKQYTKTGESKPS
+237 NEKQYTQTGESKPS

-257 KEFTPFDD
+257 KNPTAFDD
-265 RLDTVEYNLKNL
+265 RLDRVEYNLKNL
-277 DTNQKKL
+277 HNNQKKL
-284 KICGALY
+284 EICGALY

-296 IFDEMPSLKGS
+296 IFDETPSLKGR
-307 EIYKAEDLSEKSMRL
+307 ERYKAKDLSKKSMDL

-331 NDHRLNALLHYEE
+331 NDSRLNALLRYEE
-344 KVMQVLAESYPSFL
+344 KVMQALAKSYPSFL

-379 GFFLTRV
+379 EFFLTRV

-410 RENAQKEKSYERKN
+410 RENAQKEKPYERKN
-424 AEIDAQFQLSNLN
+424 VEIDAQSQLSNLN

-445 FVGVNLAKAK
+445 FVGVNLAKA

-466 REKEEMVLNFC
+466 REKEEMILNFC

-501 LLRDYPNLGKSL
+501 LLRDYPNLGNSL
-513 REVREYFLKRASKYN
+513 REVREDFLKRAFEYDK
-528 ETSLGAYVL
+528 TSLGAYVL
-537 VLLGCKYFESVFEEV
+537 VLLSCKYFESVFEKV

-586 LEKLEKRA
+586 LEKLEKQA